1 MNTPPDRAL
10 EGRKGLVVGIANAHS
25 IAFGCALAFRRLGAE
40 LAVTDLNDKARPH
53 VEPLAQELQAPIFLP
68 CGVQDDAQVDALSAA
83 LRECWGRL
91 DFALHAVAFAAK
103 PDLQGW
109 LTDPSREGFL
119 TAMDISCHSF
129 IRPSRSPVLPAAQR
143 SSSARL
149 AREVVNRTLEW
160 GHQGLP

>member
-1 MNTPPDRAL
+1 
-10 EGRKGLVVGIANAHS
+10 
-25 IAFGCALAFRRLGAE
+25 
-40 LAVTDLNDKARPH
+40 
-53 VEPLAQELQAPIFLP
+53 
-68 CGVQDDAQVDALSAA
+68 VQDDARVDALSAP
-83 LRECWGRL
+83 LRERRGRL

-129 IRPSRSPVLPAAQR
+129 IRPSGSPVLPAAQR
-143 SSSARL
+143 LSSARL
-149 AREVVNRTLEW
+149 TREVVNRTLKW